1 MDLVAIIETALKA
14 ILGYGVLFC
23 LILLLSLP
31 FMYSVLI
38 YERIKQRRLVT
49 NERLLNPTE
58 DESQNRFRFLEDIRK
73 SQNQG
78 SVKDNLTRLRNE
90 IYQERRHINLQREEI
105 RKLSEVNQQLMSIV
119 IKIRDDLRDD

>member
-1 MDLVAIIETALKA
+1 MKR
-14 ILGYGVLFC
+14 
-23 LILLLSLP
+23 
-31 FMYSVLI
+31 
-38 YERIKQRRLVT
+38 RILVT
-49 NERLLNPTE
+49 NDKLVNPIE

-73 SQNQG
+73 SQKKG
-78 SVKDNLTRLRNE
+78 SVKDNLTRLRTE

>member
-31 FMYSVLI
+31 FIYSVLI

-73 SQNQG
+73 IQNQG

>member
-1 MDLVAIIETALKA
+1 MDLAAIIETALKA
-14 ILGYGVLFC
+14 ILGYGVIFC
-23 LILLLSLP
+23 LISLLSLP
-31 FMYSVLI
+31 FIYSVLI
-38 YERIKQRRLVT
+38 YERMKRRILVT
-49 NERLLNPTE
+49 NDKLVNPIE

-73 SQNQG
+73 SQKKG
-78 SVKDNLTRLRNE
+78 SVKDNLTRLRTE